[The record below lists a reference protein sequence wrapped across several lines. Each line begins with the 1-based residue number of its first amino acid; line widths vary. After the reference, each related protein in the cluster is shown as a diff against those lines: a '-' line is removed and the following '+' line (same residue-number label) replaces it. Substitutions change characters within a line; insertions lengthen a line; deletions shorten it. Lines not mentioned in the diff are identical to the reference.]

1 MLIGLPDATFGHC
14 SHYHLHRLVLLLG
27 FQVQV
32 HPLFQLYLDSMFR
45 QFWRRSEKEEPLLG
59 EGNQKKASYGACDER
74 GGVVDVEALSARG
87 L

>member
-1 MLIGLPDATFGHC
+1 
-14 SHYHLHRLVLLLG
+14 
-27 FQVQV
+27 
-32 HPLFQLYLDSMFR
+32 MFR